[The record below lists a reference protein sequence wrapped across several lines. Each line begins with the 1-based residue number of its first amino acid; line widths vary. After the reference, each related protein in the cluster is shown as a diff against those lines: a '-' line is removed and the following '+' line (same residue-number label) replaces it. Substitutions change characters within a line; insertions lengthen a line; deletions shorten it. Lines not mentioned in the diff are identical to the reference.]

1 MSNDVK
7 LAILAGVGLISAFA
21 LVKYKK
27 DMNGRPLTG
36 KTEAVASTSLP
47 VTNRSRQFL
56 PAPTYEPKPIIRN
69 SRGKS
74 GYYHRVQPND
84 TLIGLAQRFYGDGDR
99 FMDILNANRSVIT
112 TPDRLPDGA
121 ELLIPGIDERG
132 RMLADRGGR

>member
-27 DMNGRPLTG
+27 DVNGRPLKG
-36 KTEAVASTSLP
+36 KPETVASTSLP
-47 VTNRSRQFL
+47 ATVGSRPL
-56 PAPTYEPKPIIRN
+56 LAPPAYNTEPIVRN
-69 SRGKS
+69 SRGKN

-99 FMDILNANRSVIT
+99 FMEIFNANRAVIT
-112 TPDRLPDGA
+112 SPDRLPDGA
-121 ELLIPGIDERG
+121 ELLIPGIDSRG
-132 RMLADRGGR
+132 RMLADSASR